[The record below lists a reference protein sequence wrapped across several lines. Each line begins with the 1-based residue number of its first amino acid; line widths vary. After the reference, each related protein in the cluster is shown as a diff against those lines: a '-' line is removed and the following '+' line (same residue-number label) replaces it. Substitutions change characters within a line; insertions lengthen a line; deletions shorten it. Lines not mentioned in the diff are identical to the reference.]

1 VEHEGAKRMIA
12 ELEGM
17 SPDDE
22 YFDARVT
29 VLAEMIKHHVKEEE
43 QPGGM
48 FAEAKKSNMDLKGLG
63 EQMSGR
69 KSELQRS
76 AEAA

>member
-1 VEHEGAKRMIA
+1 VEHEGAKKMIA

-43 QPGGM
+43 QPDGM
-48 FAEAKKSNMDLKGLG
+48 FAEAKKSNMDLKSLG
-63 EQMSGR
+63 EEISGR
-69 KSELQRS
+69 KTELQRS